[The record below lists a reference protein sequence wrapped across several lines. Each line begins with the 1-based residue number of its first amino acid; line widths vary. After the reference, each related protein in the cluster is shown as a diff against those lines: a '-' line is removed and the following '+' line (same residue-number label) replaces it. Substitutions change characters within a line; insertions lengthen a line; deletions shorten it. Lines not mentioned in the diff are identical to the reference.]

1 MAMTRPARP
10 AAVPASRWSLAA
22 SGSLL
27 ALLAAC
33 GTAPKGPGGVD
44 RDGPPAQV
52 PNDVLATPDAQPRV
66 EPIRV
71 GGANKPYEVMGVRYT
86 PVVEDKPIVQT
97 GLASWYGRK
106 FHGRATAS
114 GEIYSMYGMTA
125 AHATFPIPSYA
136 RVRNPKN
143 GKEVIVRINDRGP
156 FHSNRILD
164 LSYAAAAKLD
174 VLHGVA
180 RVEVERITFESIRT
194 GAWRRDG
201 DTAPIVQVSEATAP
215 PDTAPAAA
223 DAAPVQV
230 QQTTARIEGAK
241 GWWVQLGAFNDRD
254 GALALQRAVNATN
267 DWMTPLLAL
276 FQERGLHKLQAGP
289 YDSRSDAMAALQRIR
304 AAMNLKPVLV
314 NRQ

>member
-1 MAMTRPARP
+1 MTRPARC
-10 AAVPASRWSLAA
+10 AAVSPSRWPLAA

-33 GTAPKGPGGVD
+33 GTAPKGPESGD
-44 RDGPPAQV
+44 RDGPPTQV
-52 PNDVLATPDAQPRV
+52 PADVLATPDAQPRV
-66 EPIRV
+66 EPIRA

-106 FHGRATAS
+106 FHGRPTAS
-114 GEIYSMYGMTA
+114 GELYSMYGMTA

-194 GAWRRDG
+194 GAWQRDG
-201 DTAPIVQVSEATAP
+201 GAVATPVVQLETAAP
-215 PDTAPAAA
+215 PV

-230 QQTTARIEGAK
+230 QQVAARTEGAK

-276 FQERGLHKLQAGP
+276 FQERGLHKVQAGP
-289 YDSRSDAMAALQRIR
+289 YESRGDAMAALQRIR
-304 AAMNLKPVLV
+304 EAMNLKPVLV